1 MLNDP
6 LYFCDLCYIDKI
18 DEDDNTK
25 RKYFT
30 CYTNQ
35 QYANHLKSKKHIM
48 LKAKVEASEEVV
60 KCKKCTKSFT
70 ERGYEE
76 HEKRNKK
83 MWGVKPEMKCNNFT
97 TGKHR
102 FKSFDAMVNFKLNK
116 PPRTKV
122 GKVSPITNSTRRPNI
137 TKNKTR
143 EYRKLEKIAEEKK
156 KLEEEKYETCNK
168 CNGAFNDTN
177 YMDKEFVKKFNTF
190 LCDCPDTPPASPIN
204 DIDNSFKELNNIKD
218 INGNIVKQKDID
230 PNTVM
235 EIKKGI
241 ELTIEE
247 LDMTEKPTFEEYCT
261 TCGNPIN
268 YDISNN
274 MIEKWEIETCDCE
287 SDEE

>member
-18 DEDDNTK
+18 DEDDTNK
-25 RKYFT
+25 RRYFT

-35 QYANHLKSKKHIM
+35 QWAKHLKSKKHCIM
-48 LKAKVEASEEVV
+48 KAKVEEGEDVV

-83 MWGVKPEMKCNNFT
+83 MWEMDDKMKCNNFT

-102 FKSFDAMVNFKLNK
+102 FKSFDAMINFKLNK
-116 PPRTKV
+116 PTRTKV

-156 KLEEEKYETCNK
+156 KLEDEKYETCIK

-177 YMDKEFVKKFNTF
+177 YCDKEFVKKFNTI
-190 LCDCPDTPPASPIN
+190 LCECPDTPPASPIN
-204 DIDNSFKELNNIKD
+204 DIDNSVEELN
-218 INGNIVKQKDID
+218 V
-230 PNTVM
+230 
-235 EIKKGI
+235 EIKQSI

-247 LDMTEKPTFEEYCT
+247 IDMTEKPIFDEWCD
-261 TCGNPIN
+261 CGKPIN
-268 YDISNN
+268 YDIPINIIN
-274 MIEKWEIETCDCE
+274 KWDIETCECE

>member
-18 DEDDNTK
+18 DEDDNTI
-25 RKYFT
+25 RNYFT

-35 QYANHLKSKKHIM
+35 QYANHIKSKKHIK

-83 MWGVKPEMKCNNFT
+83 MWEMKPEMKCNNFT

-102 FKSFDAMVNFKLNK
+102 FKSFDALKNYQLRPKQK
-116 PPRTKV
+116 RTPV
-122 GKVSPITNSTRRPNI
+122 GKFSPITNSIRPPNKNNKNNI
-137 TKNKTR
+137 IN
-143 EYRKLEKIAEEKK
+143 
-156 KLEEEKYETCNK
+156 EEEKYETCNK

-177 YMDKEFVKKFNTF
+177 YIDPEFIKKFNTF
-190 LCDCPDTPPASPIN
+190 LCDCPDTPPP
-204 DIDNSFKELNNIKD
+204 IDNKVIELK
-218 INGNIVKQKDID
+218 V
-230 PNTVM
+230 

-274 MIEKWEIETCDCE
+274 MIEKWEIETCACE

>member
-18 DEDDNTK
+18 DEDDNTI
-25 RKYFT
+25 RNYFT

-35 QYANHLKSKKHIM
+35 QYANHIKSKKHIK

-83 MWGVKPEMKCNNFT
+83 MWEMKPEMKCNNFT

-156 KLEEEKYETCNK
+156 KLEDEKYETCNK

-177 YMDKEFVKKFNTF
+177 YIDPEFIKKFNTF
-190 LCDCPDTPPASPIN
+190 LCDCPDTPPP
-204 DIDNSFKELNNIKD
+204 IDNKVIELK
-218 INGNIVKQKDID
+218 V
-230 PNTVM
+230 

-274 MIEKWEIETCDCE
+274 MIEKWEIETCACE